1 LACWAVQ
8 STLGISMALVA
19 FACGLLLKEREN
31 DPHFKLVL
39 RDVGAFSSIITP
51 LFFIGI
57 GMQLDVQS
65 LNPFDPEQLR
75 YFLLALGL
83 TVLAIASKALSGF
96 AIRDKSINSVF
107 VGMGMV
113 PRGEVGLI
121 FVQVGKTSGLL
132 DATWANML
140 IIVVILTTLVA
151 PFLLKVTATKPL
163 EASQASTK

>member
-1 LACWAVQ
+1 
-8 STLGISMALVA
+8 M
-19 FACGLLLKEREN
+19 
-31 DPHFKLVL
+31 
-39 RDVGAFSSIITP
+39 ITP
-51 LFFIGI
+51 LFFVGI

-83 TVLAIASKALSGF
+83 TVLAIASKALSSF
-96 AIRDKSINSVF
+96 AIRDKGINSAF

-121 FVQVGKTSGLL
+121 FVQVGKTAGLL

-151 PFLLKVTATKPL
+151 PFLLKLTATKNQTFP
-163 EASQASTK
+163 QP